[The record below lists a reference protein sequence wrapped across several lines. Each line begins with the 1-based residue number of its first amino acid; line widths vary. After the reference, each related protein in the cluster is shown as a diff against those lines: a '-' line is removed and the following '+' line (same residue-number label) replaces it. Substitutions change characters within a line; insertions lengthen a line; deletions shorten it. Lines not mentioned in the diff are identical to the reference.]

1 MTEAII
7 VAVITAAA
15 SILTQLLIASK
26 SNSLMAYRI
35 GELEKKVLV
44 HNGIVERMTKAE
56 VNIET
61 LKEALSHE

>member
-7 VAVITAAA
+7 VAVIAAAA
-15 SILTQLLIASK
+15 SIFTQLLIASK

-35 GELEKKVLV
+35 GELEKKVMI

-56 VNIET
+56 ANIEN
-61 LKEALSHE
+61 LKEAIAHE